1 MDAAAMR
8 PLHPLFACMLL
19 LATSPA
25 LAQPAASR
33 VVTRD
38 AQLTRPVNVRVV
50 EANSAADVESR
61 RIALEAA
68 RAEAELQRR
77 VLQRQRKIGS
87 ISDGQLREGL
97 AGYELAIDGYRK
109 LRPGQRQR
117 PPVDDAAEFE
127 KQIVDFTDASD
138 GIGAPSVLAQVDM
151 LRGERG
157 EVRLAGESLQATLA
171 SRLEQA
177 RKDLPAD
184 PRHAPA
190 RAYLDQ
196 LERRTEDELPS
207 LASADGSIALDDA
220 MAMIEEVQVAYTMSM
235 EAWPIELD
243 LRSIPAQAIVELR
256 ALAAAP
262 LAFTTD
268 TRREI
273 IRGWFDYTVR
283 KAGYKTI
290 EGKDLNLVW
299 AEGRLTC
306 HLVPEDSPQDP
317 LPCNIE

>member
-8 PLHPLFACMLL
+8 PRHLLSACLLL
-19 LATSPA
+19 LATAPV

-38 AQLTRPVNVRVV
+38 ALLARPVNVRVV
-50 EANSAADVESR
+50 EANSAADVESQ

-68 RAEAELQRR
+68 RADAELQRR
-77 VLQRQRKIGS
+77 VLQHQRKIGAL
-87 ISDGQLREGL
+87 SDVQFREGQ
-97 AGYELAIDGYRK
+97 AGYERAIDGYRK

-117 PPVDDAAEFE
+117 PPVEEAAAWEQ
-127 KQIVDFTDASD
+127 QIVDFTDASD
-138 GIGAPSVLAQVDM
+138 GLGAPSVLAEVDK
-151 LRGERG
+151 LRGQRG
-157 EVRLAGESLQATLA
+157 EVRLEGDSLQATLA
-171 SRLEQA
+171 SRLEEA
-177 RKDLPAD
+177 RKEIPAD
-184 PRHAPA
+184 DRHAPA

-196 LERRTEDELPS
+196 LERRTQDQLPT
-207 LASADGSIALDDA
+207 LASADGSIALADA
-220 MAMIEEVQVAYTMSM
+220 IEVIEEVQVAYAMSM
-235 EAWPIELD
+235 EAWPINLD

-256 ALAAAP
+256 ALASAP

-283 KAGYKTI
+283 KAGYKTV

-299 AEGRLTC
+299 AEGIFTC
-306 HLVPEDSPQDP
+306 HLVPEDSPQEP